1 VTADRWAWQA
11 SVPGCREA
19 RRASEEGAGL
29 GGVAGRINL
38 ACAAGFRGSR
48 GRLKPTLLDKKC
60 TCVHIT
66 PVPTILR
73 IHGFRIGFFQA
84 DLAEPPHVHVR
95 KQGGDAKV
103 WLDPVEV
110 AGSRGFRPH
119 ELNEVV
125 RIIVEFRGR
134 LMAAWAAEEKKHGD
148 GSGEDSHR

>member
-1 VTADRWAWQA
+1 M
-11 SVPGCREA
+11 
-19 RRASEEGAGL
+19 
-29 GGVAGRINL
+29 
-38 ACAAGFRGSR
+38 
-48 GRLKPTLLDKKC
+48 
-60 TCVHIT
+60 
-66 PVPTILR
+66 PTILR

-125 RIIVEFRGR
+125 RIIVEFRGL
-134 LMAAWAAEEKKHGD
+134 LMAAWVAEETKYGD
-148 GSGEDSHR
+148 GSGEDSDR